1 MLASMILRCGSILP
15 ITVLALFSLAGGCAS
30 NPASAPRPAPNTPQ
44 ASKASAVAEAAS
56 VPEPQPIAEL
66 EAQPVVE
73 LNATAPER
81 YVVVQGDTLWGI
93 ASKFLKDPWYW
104 PEIWHVNPQV
114 DNPHLIYPG
123 DVLTLVYING
133 RPYIQVGDGPR
144 IAGAHAIKLSPQV
157 RVEALARGRNRV
169 PVQAIQQFITRPRV
183 VSKEQLDSA
192 PYILSAHDDRLIYGS
207 GDRVYVRGT
216 EVLNKGDRYS
226 VFRRGQ
232 VLVDPVTNESL
243 GYEAILIA
251 DATVIKSGDP
261 STVALENNQREAL
274 KGDRLL
280 PLNEEQDRIFFPR
293 APQQE
298 INGIII
304 SLFDAISQIGQH
316 QVAVLNVGTRN
327 SVEKGH
333 VLTVYQAGR
342 TVHDPFATVEQSE
355 SVVLPAEKTGLIMV
369 FRTFEKVSYA
379 LVMDATRPIH
389 IGDTVQPPE

>member
-1 MLASMILRCGSILP
+1 M
-15 ITVLALFSLAGGCAS
+15 
-30 NPASAPRPAPNTPQ
+30 
-44 ASKASAVAEAAS
+44 
-56 VPEPQPIAEL
+56 EL
-66 EAQPVVE
+66 KS
-73 LNATAPER
+73 TAPEQ
-81 YVVVQGDTLWGI
+81 YIVVKGDTLWDI

-104 PEIWHVNPQV
+104 PEIWHVNPQI

-144 IAGAHAIKLSPQV
+144 IAGARVAKLSPQI
-157 RVEALARGRNRV
+157 RVEALARDRNHV

-192 PYILSAHDDRLIYGS
+192 PYILSAQDDRLIYGS
-207 GDRVYVRGT
+207 GDRVYVRGAQI
-216 EVLNKGDRYS
+216 LNKGDRYS
-226 VFRRGQ
+226 VFRPGQ
-232 VLVDPVTNESL
+232 VLIDPVTKEPL

-251 DATVIKSGDP
+251 DATVVKSGDP

-280 PLNEEQDRIFFPR
+280 PLNEEQDRVFFPR
-293 APQQE
+293 APDQE

-316 QVAVLNVGTRN
+316 QVAVLNVGARN
-327 SVEKGH
+327 GIEKGH
-333 VLTVYQAGR
+333 VLAVHQAGR
-342 TVHDPFATVEQSE
+342 TVHDPYANGDQSK
-355 SVVLPAEKTGLIMV
+355 SVILPAEKAGVMMV